1 MSFTIWTQTK
11 STAINSYQIPEAV
24 KENARVGL
32 ELRKKFGRGGTSV
45 GENTA
50 RTLAAGG
57 TIGITKVRHIAKY
70 FPRHAGDN
78 LDDKKS
84 NGWIAWQ
91 LWGGHAGRS
100 WAETIVARAE
110 KETQKSLQPFQTK
123 AMIDG
128 DGDGRCEE
136 AETEGGIPC
145 IPGMPPRTVD
155 RLWGRTEAKRFE
167 KRRDA
172 IKRARIRRQ
181 TKPQPKM
188 TVQELFEAAKQG
200 QTEQVEEEIK
210 KIFEITDLG
219 RMRAKTRIDS
229 IHAIVP
235 DMPIDKYNPIE
246 NGESIWEDNGIQI
259 EGQIYDQNDMP
270 IGKFDRTIEISET
283 GKRVITHEELII
295 DEAHKG
301 QGIGGDFIAD
311 TQHDYIKI
319 GIQQIEVIA
328 GLEDGAY
335 NWAVSGFDWADEYNR
350 TLFLSYIQQ
359 AIDEYQKTKNTELF
373 NTNEEAAVV
382 QALIRQAQQER
393 FNAPQRLTPYAFTLF
408 TGARKALSDKEGEK
422 DTKVWEGIKKLTT

>member
-1 MSFTIWTQTK
+1 
-11 STAINSYQIPEAV
+11 
-24 KENARVGL
+24 
-32 ELRKKFGRGGTSV
+32 
-45 GENTA
+45 
-50 RTLAAGG
+50 
-57 TIGITKVRHIAKY
+57 
-70 FPRHAGDN
+70 
-78 LDDKKS
+78 
-84 NGWIAWQ
+84 
-91 LWGGHAGRS
+91 
-100 WAETIVARAE
+100 
-110 KETQKSLQPFQTK
+110 
-123 AMIDG
+123 
-128 DGDGRCEE
+128 
-136 AETEGGIPC
+136 
-145 IPGMPPRTVD
+145 
-155 RLWGRTEAKRFE
+155 
-167 KRRDA
+167 
-172 IKRARIRRQ
+172 
-181 TKPQPKM
+181 M
-188 TVQELFEAAKQG
+188 TVQELIEAGKQG
-200 QTEQVEEEIK
+200 QTQQLEEEIK